1 MGVAFDITNGDI
13 IGYTGACAGV
23 ATEFQTP
30 AGSAVLGV
38 WNNLND
44 IPGTSYALGAG
55 LDFGDLLTF
64 GAVKISTS
72 LGIVLNDSGSYI
84 GTTLAF
90 SLGGPGDPSFF
101 DVSAHVC
108 HTVATEPL

>member
-1 MGVAFDITNGDI
+1 M
-13 IGYTGACAGV
+13 
-23 ATEFQTP
+23 
-30 AGSAVLGV
+30 
-38 WNNLND
+38 WNELSD
-44 IPGTSYALGAG
+44 IPGTSYELGVG

-64 GAVKISTS
+64 GVIKISTS

-90 SLGGPGDPSFF
+90 TLGGPGDQSFL

-108 HTVATEPL
+108 HTLATEPL